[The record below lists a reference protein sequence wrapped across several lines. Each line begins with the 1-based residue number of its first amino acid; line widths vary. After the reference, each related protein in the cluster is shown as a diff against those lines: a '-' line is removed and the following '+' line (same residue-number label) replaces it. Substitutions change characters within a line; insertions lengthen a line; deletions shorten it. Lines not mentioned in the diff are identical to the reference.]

1 MFTTT
6 TPRPHQGVACPGYHG
21 IVRVAIITE
30 SFLPQVNGVT
40 NSVLRV
46 LEHLR
51 DNSHEAL
58 VLAPGDAQTPREY
71 AGFPVIPLAS
81 LHWPGYQDVRV
92 STSPQWTMERY
103 LSEFEPDVVH
113 LAGHS

>member
-1 MFTTT
+1 M
-6 TPRPHQGVACPGYHG
+6 
-21 IVRVAIITE
+21 RVAIITE

-51 DNSHEAL
+51 AHDHDAI
-58 VLAPGDAQTPREY
+58 VLAPGDADTPHEY

-92 STSPQWTMERY
+92 STSPQWRWNVTYRSSS
-103 LSEFEPDVVH
+103 LTSCIWPD
-113 LAGHS
+113 HS